1 MKKLYILLLFSIS
14 SFFASANHITG
25 GEIFYTLQSVSGNN
39 YTYHVTLK
47 LFRDCNSTGAP
58 LDNMAPISVYNA
70 GTNTSVQN
78 FTVPLGQIVTAQ
90 INSPDP
96 CISNP
101 PVVCYEIGYYEFNVT
116 LPGSADGYIIA
127 YQRCCR
133 IAGINNLQ
141 GSSTVGATY
150 TAQIPGT
157 TTVTTPVAPNNN
169 SAKFIGVDTVIVC
182 ANNNFTYNF
191 GAVDADGDSLSYYFC
206 TAYTS
211 QQNPPNP
218 NPPAAPP
225 YIPVPYAGFG
235 FDASSPLGNTVS
247 INTNT
252 GLVSG
257 VAPAAGIYVV
267 TVCVNEY
274 RNGILIATQRKD
286 LQIKIGD
293 CNLVDAALPT
303 SFPICDDF
311 TKTFQNQAPASA
323 LVNSWNWSF
332 GDPASGANNT
342 STLASPTHQF
352 SDTGVYII
360 KLVVNQGQ
368 SCSDSATSIAYV
380 YPGFFPNFNF
390 QGICVNNPT
399 QFFDSTKTVYG
410 FVNSWSWD
418 FGNTAVQN
426 DTSHLQNPSYTYT
439 TTGVKD
445 VRFIVTSNKG
455 CIDTLHKSVTILD
468 KPPLQAIPT
477 DTLICRGDQVQL
489 NAIGTGNFSW
499 NGPNITSG
507 GSTANPV
514 VAPTVTSNYFVTLND
529 NGCINTDT
537 VQVRV
542 INFVTLQAMADT
554 TICATDSL
562 QLHIVSDGLRY
573 VWTPGAT
580 LSNANIPNPMAYPVT
595 TTNYQITASV
605 GSCSAV
611 DNVIVTLVPYPMAN
625 AGPDTTICFNSSA
638 QLQGSMVGS
647 AFSWTPT
654 NTLSNANI
662 LNPVASPFST
672 TSYILSVTDVQGCPK
687 PKKDT
692 VIVTVLPKIFPF
704 AGNDTAVVVGQP
716 LQLNATGGTG
726 YEWSPP
732 IALNNPLIH
741 NPVAIYDG
749 SIDSVTYKVLINN
762 EAGCVDS
769 AYVTV
774 RVFKTNPQIFVPT
787 AFTPNGDG
795 KNDVFRPIAVGI
807 AKFDYFRVFNRW
819 GQLVYQTQRVGVGW
833 DGRIGGKEQAT
844 GTFVWLVKGT
854 DYTGK
859 AVFAKGTVTLI
870 R

>member
-1 MKKLYILLLFSIS
+1 MFFLQSKAFS
-14 SFFASANHITG
+14 NHITG
-25 GEIFYTLQSVSGNN
+25 GTIYYTLTNVNGNS
-39 YTYHVTLK
+39 YTYNVTLLLYK
-47 LFRDCNSTGAP
+47 NNGTGAD
-58 LDNMAPISVYNA
+58 LDASAAISIFENQN
-70 GTNTSVQN
+70 NTSVSN
-78 FTVPLGQIVTAQ
+78 LLVPLLDTVHLRLKA
-90 INSPDP
+90 PDP
-96 CISNP
+96 CINNP
-101 PVVCYEIGYYEFNVT
+101 PAIWYILGRYNFTITLQGAPNGYT
-116 LPGSADGYIIA
+116 IS

-133 IAGINNLQ
+133 IIDINNLMPP
-141 GSSTVGATY
+141 STNVGATY

-157 TTVTTPVAPNNN
+157 NLATSVLAPSNN
-169 SAKFIGVDTVIVC
+169 SARFLGKDTVVVC
-182 ANNNFTYNF
+182 AGNQFCYDF
-191 GAVDADGDSLSYYFC
+191 GAIDPDNDSLSYYFC

-218 NPPAAPP
+218 NPPANPP
-225 YIPVPYAGFG
+225 YIPVPYQSPFN
-235 FDASSPLGNTVS
+235 ASFPLGNSVTLNS
-247 INTNT
+247 KT
-252 GLVSG
+252 GVLCG
-257 VAPAAGIYVV
+257 IAPSAGIYVL

-274 RNGILIATQRKD
+274 RDGILIATQRKD

-293 CNLVDAALPT
+293 CDLVDAALPA

-352 SDTGVYII
+352 SDTGVYTI

-426 DTSHLQNPSYTYT
+426 DTSHLQNPSYTYN

-455 CIDTLHKSVTILD
+455 CIDTIHKSVTILD

-489 NAIGTGNFSW
+489 NAVGTGNFSW
-499 NGPNITSG
+499 NGPNIQSG
-507 GSTANPV
+507 GTTANPV
-514 VAPTVTSNYFVTLND
+514 VAPIVTSNYFVTLND

-562 QLHIVSDGLRY
+562 QLHINSDGLRF
-573 VWTPGAT
+573 VWTPSAT
-580 LSNANIPNPMAYPVT
+580 LSNANIPNPMAHPVT

-605 GSCSAV
+605 GSCSTT

-647 AFSWTPT
+647 AFTWTPT
-654 NTLSNANI
+654 SSLSNAAI

-741 NPVAIYDG
+741 NPIATYDG
-749 SIDSVTYKVLINN
+749 SIDSITYKVLINN

-795 KNDVFRPIAVGI
+795 KNDIFRPIAVGI

-833 DGRIGGKEQAT
+833 DGRISGKEQAT

-859 AVFAKGTVTLI
+859 TVFAKGTVTLI